1 MDMRLT
7 IKDMTRDALLQ
18 ALSWQV
24 EMGCDEALIE
34 TPSDADSW
42 QVSLADLQPQAEVKK
57 PANQILANET
67 QANQIQADKISA
79 PAIAASSPDAPRSG
93 VSASN
98 QSFIKNIASVE
109 TVAELKEMMA
119 AFEGCEL
126 KRTAT
131 NLVFSDGNQQA
142 DIMII
147 GEAPG
152 KDEDRMGL
160 PFVGSAGQLLDKM
173 LGSVGFDRQSVYITN
188 IVPWRPPG
196 NRPPTSEEIDMMRP
210 FVEKHIS
217 LIKPR
222 FLLALGGTACKTLL
236 GIETGIMKLRGQ
248 MQDYQTITDV
258 TAPLSVPLMPC
269 LHPGFLLRSPQH
281 KSFVFQDLVALR
293 QKYDQGQA

>member
-1 MDMRLT
+1 MDTRLT
-7 IKDMTRDALLQ
+7 IKEMTRDALLQ

-34 TPSDADSW
+34 TPSNADSW

-79 PAIAASSPDAPRSG
+79 PAIAASSPDALRPG

-98 QSFIKNIASVE
+98 QSRIKKIASVE
-109 TVAELKEMMA
+109 TIAELKEMMA

-173 LGSVGFDRQSVYITN
+173 LGSVRFDRQSVYITN

-210 FVEKHIS
+210 FV
-217 LIKPR
+217 
-222 FLLALGGTACKTLL
+222 
-236 GIETGIMKLRGQ
+236 
-248 MQDYQTITDV
+248 
-258 TAPLSVPLMPC
+258 
-269 LHPGFLLRSPQH
+269 
-281 KSFVFQDLVALR
+281 
-293 QKYDQGQA
+293 